1 VRVNV
6 ERRPGSTVSIDIFAD
21 DDEFAVA
28 VDKAYRKIA
37 RDVTLPGFRKGKAPR
52 HIIEG
57 MIGRDAIVEEAGRDM
72 MEDLYRRAFEQES
85 LIPVGEPQVGLLQA
99 EPIGFNVVIE
109 VFPTVTLG
117 DYRSVRVEPR
127 EVTVE
132 ESEVEDVLDQ
142 LQKTHAEFIPL
153 ETPRMPIDGDQI
165 VIDME
170 VYDGE
175 ELFQPPATDSTFIL
189 GESAMFESIAE
200 AIKMMMPGSTAEL
213 TLAFDEDDETVNPQ
227 LWGKTL
233 RYVITLKE
241 VNTRVLPERDDALAA
256 KVGDFAT
263 FDELIDRIREDLLR
277 NKAVETRAAV
287 VTEVIN
293 AMAETCEVEVPKAMV
308 DKEIESE
315 VMQFRSRLAQQGI
328 QLEQYLQT
336 NRQTLEDL
344 QEEIRPNA
352 ARRIRNSV
360 VLQEIAK
367 AEELVVTDEDIA
379 GEIERMAGPAE
390 NADRLRTLY
399 QSDYFRG
406 LLENEMFDR
415 KVSEHVVSI
424 ATEGR
429 GAITGPGAELLE
441 ADRQPQQAGTASTPD
456 EDGARVNGDVAA
468 ATLQQDAEVA
478 PAAEAAASED
488 VAVTEGSAMAAEA
501 VEAEMGETGDVA
513 ADAEKVNS
521 A

>member
-1 VRVNV
+1 M
-6 ERRPGSTVSIDIFAD
+6 VSVDIFAD

-28 VDKAYRKIA
+28 VDKTYRKVA
-37 RDVTLPGFRKGKAPR
+37 RDITLPGFRKGKAPR

-72 MEDLYRRAFEQES
+72 MDDLYRRAIEQES
-85 LIPVGEPQVGLLQA
+85 LVPVSEPQVGLLQA
-99 EPIGFNVVIE
+99 EPIAFNVVVE

-117 DYRSVRVEPR
+117 DYQSVRVEPR
-127 EVTVE
+127 EVDIE
-132 ESEVEDVLDQ
+132 ESDVEDVLEQ
-142 LQKTHAEFIPL
+142 LQKTHAEFVAP
-153 ETPRMPIDGDQI
+153 EAARMPIDGDQI

-170 VYDGE
+170 VYEGD

-189 GESAMFESIAE
+189 GESSMFDTIAE

-213 TLAFDEDDETVNPQ
+213 TLAFEEDDTTVNPQ

-241 VNTRVLPERDDALAA
+241 VNQRILPERDDELAA
-256 KVGDFAT
+256 KVGDFES
-263 FDELIDRIREDLLR
+263 FDAMVERIREDLLR
-277 NKAVETRAAV
+277 NKATETRAEV

-293 AMAETCEVEVPKAMV
+293 AMAETCEVEVPTAMV

-315 VMQFRSRLAQQGI
+315 VMQFRSRLAQQGV
-328 QLEQYLQT
+328 QLEQYLQS
-336 NRQTLEDL
+336 NQQSMEDL
-344 QEEIRPNA
+344 QEEVRPNA

-367 AEELVVTDEDIA
+367 AEGVEVTEDDITS
-379 GEIERMAGPAE
+379 EIERLAGPSE
-390 NADRLRTLY
+390 NPERLRTLY

-406 LLENEMFDR
+406 LLESEVFDR
-415 KVSEHVVSI
+415 KLTEHVVSI

-429 GAITGPGAELLE
+429 GAITGPGAELLK
-441 ADRQPQQAGTASTPD
+441 ADQEPKPRAESAGDDS
-456 EDGARVNGDVAA
+456 
-468 ATLQQDAEVA
+468 AE
-478 PAAEAAASED
+478 S
-488 VAVTEGSAMAAEA
+488 A
-501 VEAEMGETGDVA
+501 VEAEDVAGGEMSAEVAELSAETDEASEPAAETAAAESEVADGSAMVAEAIEAETGDA
-513 ADAEKVNS
+513 SEAMIDAEKTGS